1 MQGAGR
7 YAVLKDPQGAVFAII
22 DPENAKPEA
31 AGAPP
36 LGTFSWHEL
45 ATSDNEAAFA
55 FYSGLFGWDAIQR
68 MDMGPAGVYLIF
80 GENGVQRGG
89 IYIKP
94 AENPGPPS
102 WLPYV
107 HVPNADEGYAVALS
121 KGAKGTVPPMDV
133 PGGGR
138 IANVIDPAGASFA
151 VHSTGAVPKATPAAK
166 PKAAAKAKA
175 KPKAKAKTKAEGQAE
190 EGCAGQEEGSGQK
203 EGREASREGK
213 ERSEEI
219 REGCIEEISGGE
231 EEIGAAQEVEGSPE
245 EEMTGRR
252 DVIKAGLATLA
263 ATQALPAW
271 SAEKSKEKKDKPKLP
286 PSAPLM
292 TKAVPSTGERLAAIG
307 VGTNNYSPT
316 TADER
321 AARREVL
328 AGLTAAGASVIDT
341 APAYRQSEEVD
352 RRTAGRYR
360 QPQAGLHR
368 HQGDGA

>member
-1 MQGAGR
+1 MEAVDVRGKFVWHQLMTRDVSGAKDFYSRLVGWKTLPWPLDPAYTVCHADAGPVAGIMEIPSDLPSEVPSHWLQYIGTRDVDSTAQAAVRAGGSIVKGPSDMQGAGR

-31 AGAPP
+31 AGTPP
-36 LGTFSWHEL
+36 LGAFSWHEL

-68 MDMGPAGVYLIF
+68 MDMGPVGVYLIF

-133 PGGGR
+133 PNGGR

-151 VHSTGAVPKATPAAK
+151 VHSMGAVPKAAPAAK

-175 KPKAKAKTKAEGQAE
+175 KPKSKPKPKAKAKPKNAAPARKKAPAKKRVAKQVAK
-190 EGCAGQEEGSGQK
+190 AKKRLKKFVKAAVKKYRAAKQK
-203 EGREASREGK
+203 KSTPRK
-213 ERSEEI
+213 
-219 REGCIEEISGGE
+219 
-231 EEIGAAQEVEGSPE
+231 
-245 EEMTGRR
+245 
-252 DVIKAGLATLA
+252 
-263 ATQALPAW
+263 
-271 SAEKSKEKKDKPKLP
+271 KSKAVRRKK
-286 PSAPLM
+286 
-292 TKAVPSTGERLAAIG
+292 
-307 VGTNNYSPT
+307 
-316 TADER
+316 
-321 AARREVL
+321 
-328 AGLTAAGASVIDT
+328 
-341 APAYRQSEEVD
+341 
-352 RRTAGRYR
+352 
-360 QPQAGLHR
+360 
-368 HQGDGA
+368 

>member
-1 MQGAGR
+1 MEAVDVRGKFVWHQLMTRDVPGAKDFYSRLVGWKTLPWPLDPAYTVCHADAGPVAGIMEIPSDLPSEVPSHWLQYIGTRDVDSTAQAAVRAGGSIVKAPSDMQGAGR

-36 LGTFSWHEL
+36 LGAFSWHEL

-68 MDMGPAGVYLIF
+68 MDMGPLGVYLIF

-133 PGGGR
+133 PNGGR

-151 VHSTGAVPKATPAAK
+151 VHSMGAVPKAAPAAK

-175 KPKAKAKTKAEGQAE
+175 KPKSKPKPKAKAKPKNAAPARKKAPAKKRVAKQVAK
-190 EGCAGQEEGSGQK
+190 AKKRLKKFVKAAVKKYRAAKQK
-203 EGREASREGK
+203 KSTPRK
-213 ERSEEI
+213 
-219 REGCIEEISGGE
+219 
-231 EEIGAAQEVEGSPE
+231 
-245 EEMTGRR
+245 
-252 DVIKAGLATLA
+252 
-263 ATQALPAW
+263 
-271 SAEKSKEKKDKPKLP
+271 KSKAVRRKK
-286 PSAPLM
+286 
-292 TKAVPSTGERLAAIG
+292 
-307 VGTNNYSPT
+307 
-316 TADER
+316 
-321 AARREVL
+321 
-328 AGLTAAGASVIDT
+328 
-341 APAYRQSEEVD
+341 
-352 RRTAGRYR
+352 
-360 QPQAGLHR
+360 
-368 HQGDGA
+368 

>member
-1 MQGAGR
+1 MEAVDVRGKFVWHQLMSRDVPGAKDFYSRLVGWKTLPWPLDPAYTVCHADAGPVAGIMEIPSDLPSEVPSHWLQYIGTRDVDSTAQAAVRAGGSIVKAPSDMQGAGR

-36 LGTFSWHEL
+36 LGAFSWHEL

-68 MDMGPAGVYLIF
+68 MDMGPLGVYLIF

-133 PGGGR
+133 PNGGR

-151 VHSTGAVPKATPAAK
+151 VHSMGAVPKAKPAAK
-166 PKAAAKAKA
+166 AKAEPKAKA
-175 KPKAKAKTKAEGQAE
+175 KPKAKARPKKAAPARKKATAKKKVAKQVAKAKKGL
-190 EGCAGQEEGSGQK
+190 K
-203 EGREASREGK
+203 K
-213 ERSEEI
+213 LVK
-219 REGCIEEISGGE
+219 
-231 EEIGAAQEVEGSPE
+231 AAVKKY
-245 EEMTGRR
+245 R
-252 DVIKAGLATLA
+252 A
-263 ATQALPAW
+263 AKKKK
-271 SAEKSKEKKDKPKLP
+271 SAPRKKSKAVRRKK
-286 PSAPLM
+286 
-292 TKAVPSTGERLAAIG
+292 
-307 VGTNNYSPT
+307 
-316 TADER
+316 
-321 AARREVL
+321 
-328 AGLTAAGASVIDT
+328 
-341 APAYRQSEEVD
+341 
-352 RRTAGRYR
+352 
-360 QPQAGLHR
+360 
-368 HQGDGA
+368 

>member
-1 MQGAGR
+1 LDPAYTVCHADAGPVAGIMEIPSDLPSEVPSHWLQYIGTRDVDSTAQAAVRAGGSIVKAPSDMQGAGR

-36 LGTFSWHEL
+36 LGAFSWHEL

-68 MDMGPAGVYLIF
+68 MDMGPLGVYLIF

-133 PGGGR
+133 PNGGR

-151 VHSTGAVPKATPAAK
+151 VHSMAAVPKAAPAAK

-175 KPKAKAKTKAEGQAE
+175 KAKPKAKATPKPKKAAPARKKAPAKKKVAKQVAKAKKGL
-190 EGCAGQEEGSGQK
+190 K
-203 EGREASREGK
+203 K
-213 ERSEEI
+213 WVK
-219 REGCIEEISGGE
+219 
-231 EEIGAAQEVEGSPE
+231 AAVKKY
-245 EEMTGRR
+245 R
-252 DVIKAGLATLA
+252 A
-263 ATQALPAW
+263 AKRKK
-271 SAEKSKEKKDKPKLP
+271 SAPRKKSKSVRRKK
-286 PSAPLM
+286 
-292 TKAVPSTGERLAAIG
+292 
-307 VGTNNYSPT
+307 
-316 TADER
+316 
-321 AARREVL
+321 
-328 AGLTAAGASVIDT
+328 
-341 APAYRQSEEVD
+341 
-352 RRTAGRYR
+352 
-360 QPQAGLHR
+360 
-368 HQGDGA
+368 